1 MELFLNFSNDRDYY
15 SNYNTY
21 IEAKTKDEI
30 NDVNYILIIQ
40 LYNTTRGIL
49 VGYIQLHEVARVL
62 GRYYSNYTEMFYH
75 QDGGT
80 YPYTLPSRDILT
92 WRSGDKSPNSLVT

>member
-49 VGYIQLHEVARVL
+49 VGYI
-62 GRYYSNYTEMFYH
+62 
-75 QDGGT
+75 
-80 YPYTLPSRDILT
+80 
-92 WRSGDKSPNSLVT
+92 